1 MYKKKWLD
9 ILLWEICHVKIN
21 SAVMKLSL
29 ALPFLLM
36 ATLHV
41 NASVLAQEVTL
52 KKRGVKLD
60 HVLRELQKQSGY
72 NILFDQR
79 IIPKSATVNVHYENV
94 QLNKVLDEL
103 LVPFG
108 IKYKQAGKNI
118 VLNKDA
124 TTSPETIQINPQ
136 QPSVRGTVRDA
147 TGSPI
152 SGVTVSLTN
161 GRGDG
166 VQTAEDGTFS
176 ISARSQDK
184 LTFSYVGKEPITI
197 TVGDKRELTIVLKDQ
212 MMMMDEM
219 VVVAYGQ
226 QKKRNLTGSV
236 ASVGSEEIEKTTL
249 QDPISILQGRAPG
262 VQITANSGSPGGEM
276 TIRVRGNSSLNSGN
290 NPLFVVDGVPIESN
304 SLSSLNGTEN
314 FGLNPLADI
323 NPGDISSIEILKDA
337 ASTAIYG
344 SRAANGVVLITTK
357 RGAEGKAQITANF
370 MSGVSNITRHL
381 SVLNA
386 AQYRSAVIDSY
397 LNMDNPEEPFWTVLD
412 SLNPSNNGDV
422 DWQREL
428 LRSAGQYKIDLA
440 VRGGN
445 DKVQYAWSNS
455 YLDQDGIIIN
465 NNYKRITSRLN
476 VDFKISDRLKI
487 GQSLAYTNAT
497 NNRINAGGTGNLSVI
512 RELLVRPPVMS
523 MYFPDGSLNG
533 YQLGRRNPVGIAMHA
548 THYNK
553 SHRLIGSEY
562 LEYEIL
568 DGLSFRSN
576 LHFDL
581 ITMKED
587 EFMPS
592 ILDYR
597 EGYNTGAV
605 RSTNNITWSNENI
618 LRYNKVF
625 ANDHNFGALLGFS
638 LQDWRFERTGL
649 NGMFFPS
656 DDIRTLNAASVISNK
671 DSEGADINTV
681 GESAMLSYF
690 GRTSYDYKGKY
701 LAEVNLR
708 VDGSSRFG
716 RDKRFGFF
724 PSASAG
730 WRFTDEPFF
739 EGLRS
744 VMNDGKIRF
753 SMGST
758 GNHAIGNYTS
768 QGEFLV
774 GVNYLDFSGAAP
786 TVMPNSSLTWETTV
800 QYNAGLDLSFLAN
813 RITLNADYYVKNT
826 HDLLYAVPIPTT
838 TGFGVITQNIGDIQN
853 KGVEFLLSTKN
864 LVGDFGWSTN
874 FNISA
879 NRNHI
884 VSLPESLLTNGYIQN
899 GTFHIL
905 REGQPIGTFYG
916 WRFDGVYARD
926 EDNVNGVTYGSA
938 SGRAF
943 QGGDPIW
950 HDLNE
955 DGVIN
960 DDDRQIIGNAE
971 PTFFGGIS
979 NDFSY
984 KNFSLNVLFQFSYGN
999 DIYSEINHQRNAI
1012 VRYNNLSTD
1021 ALRRWREQGDVT
1033 DYPRPVRDDPMQ
1045 SESRVQSRW
1054 VEDGSYIRLKNLNLR
1069 YRFPSTWVSRI
1080 GIRSLDAFVTG
1091 TNLITWTKYTG
1102 FDPDVNSYSGLRVG
1116 VDEGSYPQSRTFIFG
1131 LNIGL

>member
-1 MYKKKWLD
+1 MYKKNWLG
-9 ILLWEICHVKIN
+9 ILLWEICRAKIN
-21 SAVMKLSL
+21 PVVMKLSL
-29 ALPFLLM
+29 ALPFLLA
-36 ATLHV
+36 ATLQV
-41 NASVLAQEVTL
+41 SASAIGQEVTL
-52 KKRGVKLD
+52 QKKNVKLD
-60 HVLRELQKQSGY
+60 YVLRELQKQSGY

-79 IIPKSATVNVHYENV
+79 IIPESARVNVNYKSA
-94 QLNKVLDEL
+94 QLNQVLNEVL
-103 LVPFG
+103 APFG
-108 IKYKQAGKNI
+108 IKYKQTGKNI
-118 VLNKDA
+118 VLNKEAVVRPQAVQTNQQQTPIRGKVQDA
-124 TTSPETIQINPQ
+124 
-136 QPSVRGTVRDA
+136 D
-147 TGSPI
+147 GSPVV
-152 SGVTVSLTN
+152 GVTVRLNDGGNDGALT
-161 GRGDG
+161 GQDG
-166 VQTAEDGTFS
+166 AFS
-176 ISARSQDK
+176 IVARPQDR
-184 LTFSYVGKEPITI
+184 LTFSYVGKEPVTV
-197 TVGDKRELTIVLKDQ
+197 TVGDRRELLIVLRDQ
-212 MMMMDEM
+212 TVMMDEM

-226 QKKRNLTGSV
+226 QRKRNLTGSV

-262 VQITANSGSPGGEM
+262 VQITSNSGAPGGEM
-276 TIRVRGNSSLNSGN
+276 TIRVRGNSSLNAGN

-304 SLSSLNGTEN
+304 SVSSLNGTEN

-323 NPGDISSIEILKDA
+323 NPDDIASIEILKDA

-357 RGAEGKAQITANF
+357 RGAEGKAQVTANF
-370 MSGVSNITRHL
+370 MTGVSTITRHL

-386 AQYRSAVIDSY
+386 SQYRAAVIDSY
-397 LNMDNPEEPFWTVLD
+397 NNMDNPEEPFWTILD
-412 SLNPSNNGDV
+412 SLNPSNNGDI

-428 LRSAGQYKIDLA
+428 LRSAGQYKVDLA
-440 VRGGN
+440 VRGGS
-445 DKVQYAWSNS
+445 DKLQYSWSNS
-455 YLDQDGIIIN
+455 YLDQDGIIIS

-476 VDFKISDRLKI
+476 VDFKVSDRLKI

-512 RELLVRPPVMS
+512 RELLIRPPVMS

-581 ITMKED
+581 ITMKEN

-597 EGYNTGAV
+597 EGYNTGGV
-605 RSTNNITWSNENI
+605 RSTNNITWANENI

-625 ANDHNFGALLGFS
+625 ANDHNFGALVGFS

-656 DDIRTLNAASVISNK
+656 DDIRTMNAASVISQQDAN
-671 DSEGADINTV
+671 GLDINTV

-690 GRTSYDYKGKY
+690 GRASYDYQGKY

-708 VDGSSRFG
+708 ADGSSRFG
-716 RDKRFGFF
+716 RDRRFGFF

-730 WRFTDEPFF
+730 WRFTDEAFF
-739 EGLRS
+739 EGIQN
-744 VMNDGKIRF
+744 VINDGKLRF
-753 SMGST
+753 SVGST

-786 TVMPNSSLTWETTV
+786 SVMPNASLSWETTV

-813 RITLNADYYVKNT
+813 RVSLTADYYVKNT
-826 HDLLYAVPIPTT
+826 RDLLYAVPIPTT

-853 KGVEFLLSTKN
+853 KGVEFLLTTKN
-864 LVGDFGWSTN
+864 LTGNFGWSTN

-879 NRNHI
+879 NRNKI

-899 GTFHIL
+899 GAYHIL

-926 EDNVNGVTYGSA
+926 ADNVNGVTHGA
-938 SGRAF
+938 SGPVF
-943 QGGDPIW
+943 KGGDPIW
-950 HDLNE
+950 HDLN
-955 DGVIN
+955 DDKIIN
-960 DDDRQIIGNAE
+960 NDDRQIIGNAE
-971 PTFFGGIS
+971 PAFFGGLS

-984 KNFSLNVLFQFSYGN
+984 KNFSLNILFQFSYGN

-1021 ALRRWREQGDVT
+1021 ALKRWRQQGDVT
-1033 DYPRPVRDDPMQ
+1033 DYPRPLRDDPLQ

-1069 YRFPSTWVSRI
+1069 YRFAPTLVNKI

-1131 LNIGL
+1131 FNIGL

>member
-1 MYKKKWLD
+1 MYKKNWLG
-9 ILLWEICHVKIN
+9 ILLWEICRARTNPV
-21 SAVMKLSL
+21 VMKLSL
-29 ALPFLLM
+29 ALPFLLA
-36 ATLHV
+36 ATLQV
-41 NASVLAQEVTL
+41 NASAIGQEVTL
-52 KKRGVKLD
+52 QRKNVKLD
-60 HVLRELQKQSGY
+60 YVLKELQKQSGY

-79 IIPKSATVNVHYENV
+79 IIPESARVNVNYKDA
-94 QLNKVLDEL
+94 QLNQVLDEVL
-103 LVPFG
+103 DPFG
-108 IKYKQAGKNI
+108 IKYKQTGKNI
-118 VLNKDA
+118 VLNKEA
-124 TTSPETIQINPQ
+124 VSNPQ
-136 QPSVRGTVRDA
+136 AVQANQQQAPIRGRVQDA
-147 TGSPI
+147 NGSPI
-152 SGVTVSLTN
+152 AGVTVRRN
-161 GRGDG
+161 EGVGDG
-166 VQTAEDGTFS
+166 VLTGQDGAFS
-176 ISARSQDK
+176 IVAGPQDR
-184 LTFSYVGKEPITI
+184 LTFSYVGKESITV
-197 TVGDKRELTIVLKDQ
+197 TVGDRRELLIVLRDQ
-212 MMMMDEM
+212 TVMMDDL

-236 ASVGSEEIEKTTL
+236 VSVGSDEIEKTSL
-249 QDPISILQGRAPG
+249 QDPISILQGRAAG
-262 VQITANSGSPGGEM
+262 VQITSNSGAPGGEM
-276 TIRVRGNSSLNSGN
+276 TIRVRGNSSLNAGN

-304 SLSSLNGTEN
+304 SLSSLNGTES

-323 NPGDISSIEILKDA
+323 NPDDIASIEILKDA

-357 RGAEGKAQITANF
+357 RGAEGKAQVTANF
-370 MSGVSNITRHL
+370 MTGVSSITRYL
-381 SVLNA
+381 DVLNA
-386 AQYRSAVIDSY
+386 SQYRAAVIDSY
-397 LNMDNPEEPFWTVLD
+397 NNMDTPEDPFWTIID
-412 SLNPSNNGDV
+412 SLNPSNTGDI

-428 LRSAGQYKIDLA
+428 LRSAGQYKVDLA
-440 VRGGN
+440 VRGGS
-445 DKVQYAWSNS
+445 DKVQYSWSNS
-455 YLDQDGIIIN
+455 YLNQDGIIIS

-476 VDFKISDRLKI
+476 VDFKVSDRLKI

-553 SHRLIGSEY
+553 SHRIIGSEY

-568 DGLSFRSN
+568 KGLSFRSN

-605 RSTNNITWSNENI
+605 RSTNNITWANENI
-618 LRYNKVF
+618 LRYNRTF
-625 ANDHNFGALLGFS
+625 ASDHNFGALVGFS

-671 DSEGADINTV
+671 DSEGVDINTV

-690 GRTSYDYKGKY
+690 GRASYDYQGKY

-708 VDGSSRFG
+708 ADGSSRFG
-716 RDKRFGFF
+716 RDQRFGFF
-724 PSASAG
+724 PSASVG
-730 WRFTDEPFF
+730 WRFTDESFL
-739 EGLRS
+739 EGIQN
-744 VMNDGKIRF
+744 VMNDGKLRF

-774 GVNYLDFSGAAP
+774 GQNYLDYSGAAP
-786 TVMPNSSLTWETTV
+786 TVMPNAALTWETTV

-813 RITLNADYYVKNT
+813 RVTLTADYYVKNT
-826 HDLLYAVPIPTT
+826 RDLLYSVPIPTT
-838 TGFGVITQNIGDIQN
+838 TGFGTITQNIGNIQN

-864 LVGDFGWSTN
+864 LVGNFGWTTN

-879 NRNHI
+879 NRNRI
-884 VSLPESLLTNGYIQN
+884 ISLPEELLTNGYIQN
-899 GTFHIL
+899 GAYHIL
-905 REGQPIGTFYG
+905 REGQPIGIFYG
-916 WRFDGVYARD
+916 WRFDGVYAYD
-926 EDNVNGVTYGSA
+926 TDNVNEVRQGSS
-938 SGRAF
+938 SGPIF
-943 QGGDPIW
+943 KGGDPIW
-950 HDLNE
+950 HD
-955 DGVIN
+955 IN
-960 DDDRQIIGNAE
+960 GDHIINQDDRQVIGNAE
-971 PTFFGGIS
+971 PKFFGGFS

-984 KNFSLNVLFQFSYGN
+984 KNFSLNVLLQYAYGN

-1012 VRYNNLSTD
+1012 VRYNNLSTA
-1021 ALRRWREQGDVT
+1021 ALTRWRQQGDVT
-1033 DYPRPVRDDPMQ
+1033 NYPRPLRDDPLE

-1054 VEDGSYIRLKNLNLR
+1054 VEDGSYIKLKNVNLR
-1069 YRFPSTWVSRI
+1069 YRFSPMWASKI

-1102 FDPDVNSYSGLRVG
+1102 FDPDVNSYAGLRVG
-1116 VDEGSYPQSRTFIFG
+1116 VDEGSYPQSRTFVFG